1 MRALKPKSSSP
12 QTFNRPTWAVIGAGL
27 LACIALAVFGFSRRF
42 APSSTGNVTEPISQS
57 TSLDVK
63 AVPPV
68 TTSESN
74 QTLPQSPEPGWLER
88 GWMPVSGDWQFVS
101 SATKAG
107 IITQEM
113 SAGYDHLLLAPK
125 IFKAPFVLRS
135 SFHHLIGSGAGLAF
149 GASEHGTHRD
159 THQVR
164 YSDDG
169 AAIVWGYFDQ
179 NDQFVTQGSAGVP
192 PPLTDS
198 HELELDVGTKTYSI
212 KLDAQVI
219 AKDQALHSSVGRV
232 GLQASVSTAQ
242 FDRFEVDRCH
252 SGTCARWS
260 GLELENANEHVI
272 ESPKP

>member
-1 MRALKPKSSSP
+1 MRALKPKSSLSP

-27 LACIALAVFGFSRRF
+27 LACMALVAFGFSRRA
-42 APSSTGNVTEPISQS
+42 APSRTGNISEPMAQS
-57 TSLDVK
+57 TNLDVK

-74 QTLPQSPEPGWLER
+74 QTLPQSPEPEWLER
-88 GWMPVSGDWQFVS
+88 GWMPVSGVWQFIS
-101 SATKAG
+101 SAAKAS

-135 SFHHLIGSGAGLAF
+135 RFHHLIGSGAGLAF

-179 NDQFVTQGSAGVP
+179 NDQFVTQGSKGVP

-198 HELELDVGTKTYSI
+198 HELELDVGNTYSI
-212 KLDAQVI
+212 KLDGQVI

-242 FDRFEVDRCH
+242 FDRFEVDHCQAE
-252 SGTCARWS
+252 TCTRWS
-260 GLELENANEHVI
+260 GLEMDNANEQVI
-272 ESPKP
+272 ESPKR